1 MRPRWLTDE
10 SDAQKH
16 RDEAHRGTPCESPA
30 PCGVPTVLHGSG
42 FLAVLLA
49 GIMVGGARAPFKREI
64 KRFTSGLA
72 AIGEIAAFMILGLS
86 VSLDVVFE
94 PGVIWP
100 GLAIAAILIFAVR
113 PIVVGLILIPA
124 R

>member
-1 MRPRWLTDE
+1 
-10 SDAQKH
+10 
-16 RDEAHRGTPCESPA
+16 
-30 PCGVPTVLHGSG
+30 
-42 FLAVLLA
+42 
-49 GIMVGGARAPFKREI
+49 MVGGARAPFKREI

-113 PIVVGLILIPA
+113 PIVVGLILIPV